1 MKVFQGLGGMKTYA
15 STPGQSKKALLYT
28 YDIAGY
34 CAQNYQGASNDTKLQ
49 ESAYSF
55 HNRR

>member
-1 MKVFQGLGGMKTYA
+1 MFQGLGGMKTYA